1 MGQAVLQGLAKH
13 LVKEAHISEKD
24 ALKALEAANK
34 EGRGFADQV
43 VSSHLI
49 SAKDVANSASHMF
62 GTPVLDLNAFNME
75 HRQGR
80 VRDLRYQQHQE

>member
-34 EGRGFADQV
+34 EGPRLCGSGRIQ
-43 VSSHLI
+43 
-49 SAKDVANSASHMF
+49 
-62 GTPVLDLNAFNME
+62 PPDL
-75 HRQGR
+75 G
-80 VRDLRYQQHQE
+80 